1 MVLLYFIK
9 DVTHF
14 PKNIFIFKN
23 KNQTSFI
30 ESFSRDKPEF
40 EFQLSEWKVS
50 IHNLMQKY
58 FSAGD
63 KTFCLTESTPSSKP
77 CLCFRHHCTPFQG
90 SGTQDNPPLKLKI
103 SKLRWTTV
111 GLWLGFITNSII
123 NHLFPALGITA
134 ESNGTFSITASYNIH
149 IFLLF
154 LTGLKV

>member
-23 KNQTSFI
+23 KNQISFI

-50 IHNLMQKY
+50 IRNLTQKY

-77 CLCFRHHCTPFQG
+77 CLCF
-90 SGTQDNPPLKLKI
+90 PLYSI
-103 SKLRWTTV
+103 P
-111 GLWLGFITNSII
+111 GLW
-123 NHLFPALGITA
+123 HAR
-134 ESNGTFSITASYNIH
+134 
-149 IFLLF
+149 
-154 LTGLKV
+154 